1 MLARMPASYL
11 SPKAGP
17 RHADSIARGVVA
29 LEPIATGDVVAAFGG
44 RCVGRGELEDLP
56 TVLQHLAVQ
65 IDEDLYMLDTEAEA
79 AGAGDDAAAGSADA
93 VHVGHSCRP
102 NCGMR
107 GAVLVVA
114 MRDVAPG
121 ELLTFDRAMI
131 DGSDVH
137 ETECNCG
144 EFACRGKITGHD
156 WMQPELQLAY
166 RGYFSP
172 YLARRISSL
181 VSVGAER
188 RAFAL

>member
-1 MLARMPASYL
+1 MPASYL

-17 RHADSIARGVVA
+17 CDLDPAARGAVA
-29 LEPIATGDVVAAFGG
+29 LEPIAAGDVVAAFGG
-44 RCVGRGELEDLP
+44 RCVDRTELDALP
-56 TVLQHLAVQ
+56 AAQLHLAVQ
-65 IDEDLYMLDTEAEA
+65 IDEDLYMLDAAEP
-79 AGAGDDAAAGSADA
+79 GAIEPAP
-93 VHVGHSCRP
+93 VGHSCRP

-114 MRDVAPG
+114 MRDIATG
-121 ELLTFDRAMI
+121 ERLTFDRAMTE
-131 DGSDVH
+131 GSDAH
-137 ETECNCG
+137 ELECDCTTA
-144 EFACRGKITGHD
+144 ECRGKVTGND
-156 WMQPELQLAY
+156 WMLPELQLRY

>member
-1 MLARMPASYL
+1 MPASYL

-17 RHADSIARGVVA
+17 RPVGAGTSGVVA
-29 LEPIATGDVVAAFGG
+29 LEPIAAGEVVGAFGG
-44 RCVGRGELEDLP
+44 RCVDRSALEVLP
-56 TVLQHLAVQ
+56 ADAKDRSLQ
-65 IDEDLYMLDTEAEA
+65 IDDELFIVDDESEAIA
-79 AGAGDDAAAGSADA
+79 
-93 VHVGHSCRP
+93 HVGHSCRP
-102 NCGMR
+102 NCGLR

-114 MRDVAPG
+114 MRDVAAG
-121 ELLTFDRAMI
+121 ELLTFDRAMA

-137 ETECNCG
+137 DTECQCG
-144 EFACRGKITGHD
+144 TPDCRGKITAED
-156 WMQPELQLAY
+156 WMLPELQLRY